1 MRHVPYLADASND
14 VLPLRLCVGVMLFN
28 REGKVWVGKRK
39 PKWARHDSPIWQMPQ
54 GGIERYEPPRMAALR
69 ELREETGITSVEV
82 LAEHPEWL
90 TYELPSELLGVAL
103 KGRYRGQ
110 RQRWFA
116 MRFLGNDS
124 EIDIAP
130 KYGLKAEFDNWRW
143 VPIDAVPKLIV
154 PYKRELY
161 ECVTG
166 AFAHHANCCAVSL
179 SETD

>member
-1 MRHVPYLADASND
+1 MRRIPGLADALND
-14 VLPLRLCVGVMLFN
+14 VLPLRQCAGVMLLN

-39 PKWARHDSPIWQMPQ
+39 PKWARDHGSIWQMPQ

-90 TYELPSELLGVAL
+90 TYELPADLVGVAL

-116 MRFLGNDS
+116 MRFLGEDS
-124 EIDIAP
+124 EIDISS
-130 KYGLKAEFDNWRW
+130 KFGLKAEFESWRW
-143 VPIDAVPKLIV
+143 APIDIVPKLIV
-154 PYKRELY
+154 PFKRDLY
-161 ECVTG
+161 ERVTG
-166 AFAHHANCCAVSL
+166 AFAHLA
-179 SETD
+179 DG